1 MLRRMAF
8 PTLPVVPTPEPCAG
22 GPLAGWP
29 SRHGDLL
36 IRSSRDRDMGHG
48 EAAQGGGGE
57 PHKNRVTV
65 PSHVPGA
72 PLVMLAVSVWFS
84 GGLLYS

>member
-1 MLRRMAF
+1 MEKQPREE
-8 PTLPVVPTPEPCAG
+8 VG
-22 GPLAGWP
+22 K
-29 SRHGDLL
+29 
-36 IRSSRDRDMGHG
+36 
-48 EAAQGGGGE
+48 